1 MECVTECPDTAIL
14 AKAIPTNVLDENFKS
29 LNGSPYTPWVKEQ
42 WATNKKFYDAPLKQN
57 KQPAKFGIFVDPEK
71 CKGCGECIDACGD
84 HLALKMVVKEK
95 DTVPKYN
102 FGMDFFRSLGPTP
115 ADYINERVLPDM
127 MLADEAMLFTGGA
140 GSCMGCGEVTALRMM
155 LAATGFVYGKESIGL
170 VAATGC
176 NTVYGAT
183 YPYNPFLVPW
193 SNSLFENVSTFAMGV
208 RARWDQ
214 KGWQDKKLWAIGG
227 DGAMLDIGFQA
238 LSRLFMSGMNINVI
252 ILDTQVYSNTGGQ
265 ASSGTFTGQAAKM
278 SAFGSD
284 SHGKSERRKEI
295 ANIAMAHPNV
305 FVAQTTAAHPNHFYK
320 AIMEANEHPGPSV
333 VNVYTSCQPEHGIAD
348 NKSYDQAKLAVDC
361 RVFPI
366 FTFDPKKGKYIS
378 DKLSLQGN
386 PAKNKDWFVNAK
398 SGEQFDFIHFA
409 KTEGRFSRN
418 FDKDGTPDP
427 LLHKAQEDRLDNWH
441 VLQELAGIKWGKE

>member
-1 MECVTECPDTAIL
+1 MKTESTIPILDIPDFNNRILASYNDGTAEYGLDADISVSRSLVPAGTGAFRDFSYIAPDIPVFDADACVGCMECVTECPDTAIL

-214 KGWQDKKLWAIGG
+214 KGWQDKKLWRWRDVGYW
-227 DGAMLDIGFQA
+227 F
-238 LSRLFMSGMNINVI
+238 
-252 ILDTQVYSNTGGQ
+252 
-265 ASSGTFTGQAAKM
+265 
-278 SAFGSD
+278 
-284 SHGKSERRKEI
+284 
-295 ANIAMAHPNV
+295 
-305 FVAQTTAAHPNHFYK
+305 
-320 AIMEANEHPGPSV
+320 PSV
-333 VNVYTSCQPEHGIAD
+333 IKIIYVWNEYKCYHSGYSSVFKYRWASIVWYIYWPGSKNVCIWI
-348 NKSYDQAKLAVDC
+348 
-361 RVFPI
+361 R
-366 FTFDPKKGKYIS
+366 
-378 DKLSLQGN
+378 
-386 PAKNKDWFVNAK
+386 
-398 SGEQFDFIHFA
+398 
-409 KTEGRFSRN
+409 
-418 FDKDGTPDP
+418 
-427 LLHKAQEDRLDNWH
+427 
-441 VLQELAGIKWGKE
+441 